1 MLQREVRFLPDF
13 PSGEVYLRSL
23 LTVQLLQ
30 KQYCLP
36 YASCSVGEE
45 PEQRRLCLLS
55 FLAYACHTGSML
67 YQQRSIGVSSIRG
80 IGPGLVCRGNSR
92 S

>member
-55 FLAYACHTGSML
+55 FLAYARHTGSML
-67 YQQRSIGVSSIRG
+67 YQQSIGISSSRG